1 MLLPPSGAG
10 LQDTKS
16 QQLSGSP
23 AGLLQAGMVE
33 EGDGYGNGF
42 SFDTHWLQRKVPVW
56 CDTTWADTRNYF
68 AAIPKLLQPTL
79 VFPLGLLSLP
89 SPLQPAHASIFTTE
103 RNIYSIPS
111 PPGTLQR
118 DTHKLWCL

>member
-1 MLLPPSGAG
+1 
-10 LQDTKS
+10 
-16 QQLSGSP
+16 
-23 AGLLQAGMVE
+23 MVE
-33 EGDGYGNGF
+33 EGDGDGNGF
-42 SFDTHWLQRKVPVW
+42 FFNTHWLQTNVPVW
-56 CDTTWADTRNYF
+56 CGTAWADTRNYF
-68 AAIPKLLQPTL
+68 AAIAKLLQPTL

-89 SPLQPAHASIFTTE
+89 SPLQPAHVSIFTTE